1 MKMMRLRGYAVTL
14 AVIALIWQGAS
25 ALLGS
30 TLLPGPLSVLERLGE
45 EALRPSFWSHALVS
59 FFRIC
64 AGLAAAFVTAVPLG
78 LALGSS
84 RKLDRLFAPF
94 VYLSY
99 PVPKIVLLPVVLVL
113 FGLGDTSKIVLIAM
127 IIFFQLLITTR
138 DSSRQIEAEVVYSLK
153 SIGGGRWD
161 LFRHVVW
168 PVSLPGI
175 FTSLRIGTGTAVAVL
190 FFVESIGTRR
200 GLGLYIIDSWGRAD
214 YTAMF
219 VGITAMSVM
228 GILLYEFFDLL
239 EKKFCL
245 WKEIQSGATPS

>member
-1 MKMMRLRGYAVTL
+1 MKLTRLRDYAVTL
-14 AVIALIWQGAS
+14 AVMFLLWQAAS
-25 ALLGS
+25 TLLGS
-30 TLLPGPLSVLERLGE
+30 SLLPGPLAVMGRLGE
-45 EALRPSFWSHALVS
+45 EAVRPSFWGHTMVS

-84 RKLDRLFAPF
+84 RRLDRFFAPF

-113 FGLGDTSKIVLIAM
+113 FGLGDASKIVLITL

-138 DSSRQIEAEVVYSLK
+138 DSSRQIDAEVVYSLK

-161 LFRHVVW
+161 LFRHVIW

-228 GILLYEFFDLL
+228 GILLYEVFDLL
-239 EKKFCL
+239 EKKLLL
-245 WKEIQSGATPS
+245 WKEIQSGVTPP